1 MRISRG
7 LQSFRADG
15 RPSVIALGS
24 FDGVHL
30 AHQKILA
37 LAVER
42 AGALSAC
49 SVACTFDPHPLHV
62 LQPDRAPLPI
72 TTLDE
77 RLELIAGCGIE
88 ETVVVP
94 FTSELSQVEADVFV
108 KDVLLDTLKAREVVV
123 GFNHTFGRGA
133 RGDARLLQTLGS
145 TLGFTTRVVPP
156 LTIDGATVSSSAV
169 RESLRIGDVVRARR
183 FLGRPY
189 SIRGAVLRGAG
200 RGRQLGFPTANLRPD
215 RPILL
220 ATGVYAAQATVR
232 RNGTGSSVPGTLSP
246 DPLPSVVNVGY
257 RPTFD
262 NEYWI
267 EAYLLDFS
275 GDLYSATLELA
286 FIARLRDERKFP
298 DIEALRTQIRLDVDA
313 ARGALHHSSA
323 GSGGAT

>member
-7 LQSFRADG
+7 LESFRADA
-15 RPSVIALGS
+15 RPSVVALGS

-42 AGALSAC
+42 ARALSIT
-49 SVACTFDPHPLHV
+49 SVACTFDPHPLQV
-62 LQPDRAPLPI
+62 LQPDRAPFPI

-77 RLELIAGCGIE
+77 RLELIAACGVE

-94 FTSELSQVEADVFV
+94 FTSELSRVEADVFI
-108 KDVLLDTLKAREVVV
+108 KDVLLDALRAREVVV

-133 RGDARLLQTLGS
+133 RGDARLLETLGPS
-145 TLGFTTRVVPP
+145 LGFTARVVPP
-156 LTIDGATVSSSAV
+156 LTIDGTAVSSSAI
-169 RESLRIGDVVRARR
+169 RESLRAGDVVQARR

-189 SIRGAVLRGAG
+189 SLRGAVLRGAG
-200 RGRQLGFPTANLRPD
+200 RGRQLGFPTANLRPE
-215 RPILL
+215 RPIVL
-220 ATGVYAAQATVR
+220 ATGVYAAHARVLR
-232 RNGTGSSVPGTLSP
+232 AGT
-246 DPLPSVVNVGY
+246 DPQPALPSVVNVGY

-267 EAYLLDFS
+267 EAYLLDFE

-286 FIARLRDERKFP
+286 FVARLRDERKFP
-298 DIEALRTQIRLDVDA
+298 GIEALKSQIAQDVES
-313 ARGALHHSSA
+313 ARQAL
-323 GSGGAT
+323 